1 MKAGAEQMVAA
12 GAVATGRRVD
22 FLGCPM
28 DLLTTE
34 QFLAEAR
41 AAIERRDHP
50 RTIQFVNGNKVAKVA
65 EDPEFKQVLWRA
77 DYVLTDGQPMIP
89 LARCL
94 GIRVPERID
103 GIGLMDRLLGLA
115 NERQFRVY
123 LLGAKQEVVEACAAR
138 IRERFPGVVIC
149 GLRNGYFSKP
159 ELPAIA
165 ETVRASM
172 PDILFLGIGSPM
184 KEEIAVEYREA
195 FGAPIIQGVGG
206 SFDVIAGMVKR
217 APRWMQRVGLEW
229 CYRVWQEPRR
239 MFWRYATTN
248 TTCLRVFARTWLRQS
263 LGGSRESDSRGGRD
277 A

>member
-1 MKAGAEQMVAA
+1 MNSILEARMDGR
-12 GAVATGRRVD
+12 AVEPSRRVD

-28 DLLTTE
+28 DLLTTD

-41 AAIERRDHP
+41 AAIERRDAP
-50 RTIQFVNGNKVAKVA
+50 RTVQFVNGNKVAKVA
-65 EDPEFKQVLWRA
+65 EDAEFKEVLWQA

-115 NERQFRVY
+115 NDRKFRVY
-123 LLGAKQEVVEACAAR
+123 LLGAKQEVVEACAAK
-138 IRERFPGVVIC
+138 IRERYPGVVIC

-159 ELPAIA
+159 ELSAIA
-165 ETVRASM
+165 EAVRAST

-248 TTCLRVFARTWLRQS
+248 TVCLRVFFRAWIRHLMGRTDQS
-263 LGGSRESDSRGGRD
+263 LTRGGLGG
-277 A
+277 